1 MEILIAILLFRAIK
15 QLFFKSKEQVP
26 ENRIHSHIPEIKGN
40 YVVLS
45 NDTQRIIDEHH
56 RIQSSPFS
64 MKDTKDYKPLKDGTF
79 IEKLAHFEK
88 WVVGY
93 QESDEKP
100 KHKYNQD
107 SPIGRSLKY
116 HDFR

>member
-1 MEILIAILLFRAIK
+1 MEILIAIFLFRAIK
-15 QLFFKSKEQVP
+15 QLFFKPKETTP
-26 ENRIHSHIPEIKGN
+26 ENWIHSHIPEIKGN

-45 NDTQRIIDEHH
+45 NDTQRIIDEQH
-56 RIQSSPFS
+56 RIQSSPFY
-64 MKDTKDYKPLKDGTF
+64 MKNIRSYKPLQQGTF
-79 IEKLAHFEK
+79 IEKITHFEK
-88 WVVGY
+88 RLIDY
-93 QESDEKP
+93 QESDNKP